1 MLDDQKRRC
10 EGHMLTF
17 EDSPINLSLILGSE
31 DDRPYDDDY
40 SPEFATTEDTD
51 RLQHLIDMAQA
62 RKHKS
67 LRQRQRKRQGQG
79 QGQTKA
85 SKSQ

>member
-1 MLDDQKRRC
+1 MLDDQNRGC
-10 EGHMLTF
+10 EGHMLTV
-17 EDSPINLSLILGSE
+17 EDSPINLSLILSSK
-31 DDRPYDDDY
+31 DDRPYDGDY

-51 RLQHLIDMAQA
+51 RPQHLIDMAQA
-62 RKHKS
+62 QRHKS
-67 LRQRQRKRQGQG
+67 LRQRQQ

>member
-1 MLDDQKRRC
+1 MLDGESRRC
-10 EGHMLTF
+10 EGQMLTV
-17 EDSPINLSLILGSE
+17 ENSPINLSLIRSSK
-31 DDRPYDDDY
+31 DDRPYDGDY
-40 SPEFATTEDTD
+40 SPEFTTTEDTD

-67 LRQRQRKRQGQG
+67 LRQRQGQG

>member
-1 MLDDQKRRC
+1 MRDGENRRC

-17 EDSPINLSLILGSE
+17 EDSSINLSLILGSK

-51 RLQHLIDMAQA
+51 RLQHLIDIAQA

-67 LRQRQRKRQGQG
+67 LRQRQRKRQEQE